1 MQPQFLVVSDPPH
14 GDVDLGSVAEALGLD
29 VEHARL
35 KVGFPAPEILAASDD
50 GRARELATALDRTG
64 LRVVLIDGHDLAD
77 VPWPA
82 VATSLHFGPAGLVA
96 ALDGETV
103 ELAYDRPFLGFTCL
117 PPSEVVR
124 APALGVDGR
133 GPEVADTLEWTP
145 HLDVYFGTSGSV
157 RRLTVARDVDEIVA
171 ECEERFE
178 RLDLDRRLDAIRP
191 RQRFVAGE
199 ADFDMDLRKAFSF
212 GTLLLRQVL
221 ESISTDLR
229 DIPQY
234 EFASRLSYVM
244 RREKPTA

>member
-14 GDVDLGSVAEALGLD
+14 GDVDLGSVAAALGLD

-35 KVGFPAPEILAASDD
+35 KVRFPAPEILAASDE
-50 GRARELATALDRTG
+50 GRARELVTTLDRTG
-64 LRVVLIDGHDLAD
+64 MHVTLIDGHDLAD

-82 VATSLHFGPAGLVA
+82 VATSLRFGSEGLVTA
-96 ALDGETV
+96 VDGETV

-117 PPSEVVR
+117 PPPEVAR
-124 APALGVDGR
+124 APFGADGR
-133 GPEVADTLEWTP
+133 GSEVADALEWAP
-145 HLDVYFGTSGSV
+145 HLDLYFGTGGTI
-157 RRLTVARDVDEIVA
+157 RRLTVARDVDEVVA

-178 RLDLDRRLDAIRP
+178 RLDIDRRLDAIRP

-221 ESISTDLR
+221 ESISPDLR